1 MTSRSGDS
9 ISVVKAHVN
18 PHAEAG
24 PSLCATYYECGT
36 ADSASFGQSRS
47 TVDPLTLIT
56 ACSGTLHTNEIRATR
71 NKHPPVYITDR
82 TGASTAPMFSDALIT
97 LQNHPSPRLSKPRCH
112 IPGCDSLLHPK
123 SGGAARVRDT
133 HPFLKTR
140 TITPYV
146 CSNAAMS
153 LRIAPQHA
161 LQTYL
166 MTCVQPKG

>member
-56 ACSGTLHTNEIRATR
+56 ACSGTLHAHEIRATR
-71 NKHPPVYITDR
+71 NKHSPVCITDR
-82 TGASTAPMFSDALIT
+82 IGASTTPMFSGALIT
-97 LQNHPSPRLSKPRCH
+97 LQNHPSSPLSKPRCH
-112 IPGCDSLLHPK
+112 FPGYDPLLHPT

-133 HPFLKTR
+133 HPLLKTR
-140 TITPYV
+140 TATPYV
-146 CSNAAMS
+146 CSKAAMS
-153 LRIAPQHA
+153 LCIAPQHA

-166 MTCVQPKG
+166 VTCVQPKG